1 MDARK
6 RTLRLVA
13 KHSCYVLALLLAYVL
28 QTMPG
33 FLSFFGVKPVFLV
46 PLALCI
52 AAYEGAFAGAVYGAL
67 AGLLWDVAAGRVT
80 GFFAILLMACC
91 FFAAVAVTLYLRN
104 TILNLSLLSAGVLLL
119 LCTIDFAFSYLLR
132 GYAGL
137 AHLYSFKLLPIVV
150 FSAFLTFAPWLLARK
165 IFKAF
170 IPPD

>member
-6 RTLRLVA
+6 RTMRLVA
-13 KHSCYVLALLLAYVL
+13 KHGCFVLALLLAYVL

-52 AAYEGAFAGAVYGAL
+52 AAYEGAFAGAIYGAL
-67 AGLLWDVAAGRVT
+67 AGLLWDIAAGRVT
-80 GFFAILLMACC
+80 GFFAILLMICC
-91 FFAAVAVTLYLRN
+91 FLVSVAVSMYLRN
-104 TILNLSLLSAGVLLL
+104 TVLNLSLLSAGALLL
-119 LCTIDFAFSYLLR
+119 LCTIDFMFSYLLR

-137 AHLYSFKLLPIVV
+137 AHLYFFKLLPIVV